1 MCQEKRRIV
10 CMLVLIVLLFG
21 VCWFPFFSVQLYLL
35 VDDYAHRNHDTRMTV
50 AALQLVGY
58 RSRLLHHS
66 L

>member
-1 MCQEKRRIV
+1 
-10 CMLVLIVLLFG
+10 MLVLIVLLFG

-35 VDDYAHRNHDTRMTV
+35 VDDYAHRNHDTRMVV

-58 RSRLLHHS
+58 RSHLLHHS